1 MAAAVDATVAALAPL
16 ADPARAEPMRRYMK
30 DVAPFL
36 GIGTPE
42 RRAALKAAWRALPAP
57 TDDADLDVAARALW
71 ARPEREY
78 HYAACELIGRSVP
91 KHVSPAFLATT
102 VQDLLVTT
110 PWWDTVDTLR
120 STAVGPMV
128 AAHPSLVAV
137 IERWSESGD
146 RWLVRSAIIHQLGY
160 GARTDE
166 ELLFRLCRR
175 HGDDREFFVAK
186 GIGWALRQ
194 HARLAPDAVRGF
206 VASTPLQP
214 LSVREALK
222 HIGAR

>member
-1 MAAAVDATVAALAPL
+1 MAVDVTVAALEPL
-16 ADPARAEPMRRYMK
+16 ADPARAEEMRRYMK

-42 RRAALKAAWRALPAP
+42 RRAAQKAAWGALPPPP
-57 TDDADLDVAARALW
+57 TDADLDAAARALW
-71 ARPEREY
+71 ALPEREH
-78 HYAACELIGRSVP
+78 HYAACELIGRYAP
-91 KHVSPAFLATT
+91 KHVSTDFLVAT
-102 VQDLLVTT
+102 VQDLIVTT
-110 PWWDTVDTLR
+110 SWWDTVDSLR
-120 STAVGPMV
+120 STAVGPLV
-128 AAHPSLVAV
+128 AAHPPLVAV

-175 HGDDREFFVAK
+175 HGGDREFFVAK

-194 HARLAPDAVRGF
+194 HARVAPDAVRAF
-206 VASTPLQP
+206 VAATPLQP

-222 HIGAR
+222 HVGPR